1 MVLLTFLLA
10 ALESDEDRALFTEI
24 YEQNHD
30 RMEQTALRI
39 LKDPHDAE
47 DAVQNAF
54 LQVIR
59 NFDALLE
66 IPCKKRIFWC
76 ISIVKNEALAILRKK
91 KKTILIIEELEEN
104 PAAGVEEA
112 MSYKE
117 VVRLFAQLPET
128 YRSVLEMKM
137 ILGYSGKEIAKRMGL
152 TENTVNVRITRG
164 RAMLREIAGRE
175 GIHP

>member
-54 LQVIR
+54 LQIIR

>member
-1 MVLLTFLLA
+1 MVLMTFLLA
-10 ALESDEDRALFTEI
+10 ALESDEDHALFTEI

-76 ISIVKNEALAILRKK
+76 ISIVTNEALAILRKK

-137 ILGYSGKEIAKRMGL
+137 ILGYSGKEIAKSMGL
-152 TENTVNVRITRG
+152 TENAVNVRITRG

>member
-39 LKDPHDAE
+39 LKDSHDAE

-54 LQVIR
+54 LQIIR

-164 RAMLREIAGRE
+164 RAMLREIAGKE
-175 GIHP
+175 GIYP